1 MYLTSLHSELN
12 LHSVNDKHM
21 SGKGHN
27 GNQKFGNKIRLT
39 KSVLFFT
46 GSTYSCVAIA
56 IERYLGICF
65 SQSNWNIRRSC
76 YYVMVILVATV
87 VIDGPRYFTG
97 CQNGFE

>member
-1 MYLTSLHSELN
+1 
-12 LHSVNDKHM
+12 M
-21 SGKGHN
+21 SAKGHY